1 MSLLIENRQNIFY
14 VKGEID
20 QYNSEVFKRYI
31 LVQLISYPNLTID
44 ISKVSKI
51 DNCGMDAFT
60 ALYLNALKR
69 GKDFN
74 VIGYK
79 GIYDD
84 LSLSA

>member
-1 MSLLIENRQNIFY
+1 MALLIENRQNIFY

-31 LVQLISYPNLTID
+31 LAQLISYPNLTID
-44 ISKVSKI
+44 ISKVRKI
-51 DNCGMDAFT
+51 ENCGMNAFT
-60 ALYLNALKR
+60 ALYLITLKR

-84 LSLSA
+84 FSLLA